1 MVTSK
6 SHSPPNDIL
15 RRNNHDKKVIT
26 FALLLAIIALP
37 FVQVNAAGKTVAGFK
52 NNSYASQGYSDAK
65 IVVDGV
71 YAKDSAYSKNYKE
84 GYDVSQSDF
93 FSKNHTINIGL
104 AMVLPLDT
112 YMVTQTTFPRK

>member
-1 MVTSK
+1 MT
-6 SHSPPNDIL
+6 
-15 RRNNHDKKVIT
+15 KKVIT

-71 YAKDSAYSKNYKE
+71 YAKDSAYTGSSTGYKDR
-84 GYDVSQSDF
+84 YF
-93 FSKNHTINIGL
+93 W
-104 AMVLPLDT
+104 
-112 YMVTQTTFPRK
+112 